1 HNILICSESGYL
13 YKYNHVIEAIEEVIQ
28 FKNPLWCICYD
39 GLKYIIL
46 GIRALNSKGSLL
58 FLDRK
63 TLDIVEKIE
72 IRGNPKRIRK
82 LKDGVVLIVGNGQ
95 FNIRILDTIS
105 LNFKTILNE
114 WVSNTVENAIVLSKK
129 IYAITYGQQLLSYS
143 LEDNTIQSVQFNI
156 ESYPKGLALYHN
168 NKSDYLF
175 IGGREFLSV
184 FKVSDDYDPIL
195 IKTIFLP
202 LEL

>member
-1 HNILICSESGYL
+1 
-13 YKYNHVIEAIEEVIQ
+13 
-28 FKNPLWCICYD
+28 
-39 GLKYIIL
+39 
-46 GIRALNSKGSLL
+46 ALCNKA
-58 FLDRK
+58 DV
-63 TLDIVEKIE
+63 VEKIE

-82 LKDGVVLIVGNGQ
+82 LKDGLVLIVGNGQ

-105 LNFKTILNE
+105 LNFKNILNE
-114 WVSNTVENAIVLSKK
+114 WVSNTVENAIVFSKK

-143 LEDNTIQSVQFNI
+143 LEDNTIQSVQFNV

-168 NKSDYLF
+168 NNSDYLF

-184 FKVSDDYDPIL
+184 FKISDNYDPIL